1 MVQGGDKNLV
11 PSFDRKG
18 RGDRL
23 ISLIREE
30 GLKLTGKVALVTGAA
45 QGIGKAV
52 ALLLARNGAD
62 IVVSDINL
70 EKAEETAKE
79 IESIGRKAMAIKVN
93 VANLNDVEQMVE
105 AILEKFGKIDIL
117 VNNAGITRDKLIL
130 RMTEE
135 DWDAVLNV
143 NLKGTFNCTKAVVRH
158 MSKQRSGK
166 IVSIAS
172 VVGEMGNAG
181 QANYSASKAG
191 VIGFTKTIAREFAQ
205 RGINVNAIAP
215 GYIETPMTEGLPEK
229 AKEEL
234 KRLIP
239 MERLGKPE
247 DVAEAVLFLVS
258 EASSYITGQVLNV
271 NGGIYM

>member
-1 MVQGGDKNLV
+1 M
-11 PSFDRKG
+11 
-18 RGDRL
+18 

-52 ALLLARNGAD
+52 ALLLARHGAD

-79 IESIGRKAMAIKVN
+79 IESIGPKAMAIKVN
-93 VANLNDVEQMVE
+93 VASLNDVEQMVE
-105 AILEKFGKIDIL
+105 AVLKKFGRIDIL
-117 VNNAGITRDKLIL
+117 INNAGITRDKLIL

-135 DWDAVLNV
+135 DWDIVLNV
-143 NLKGTFNCTKAVVRH
+143 NLKGTFNCTKMVIRH
-158 MSKQRSGK
+158 MAKQRSGK

-181 QANYSASKAG
+181 QVNYAASKAG
-191 VIGFTKTIAREFAQ
+191 VIGLTKTIAREFAK

-215 GYIETPMTEGLPEK
+215 GYIETPMTEFLSDK
-229 AKEEL
+229 VKEEL

-258 EASSYITGQVLNV
+258 EESNYITGQVLNV

>member
-1 MVQGGDKNLV
+1 
-11 PSFDRKG
+11 
-18 RGDRL
+18 
-23 ISLIREE
+23 
-30 GLKLTGKVALVTGAA
+30 LKLAGKVALITGAA

-70 EKAEETAKE
+70 EKAEETAQE
-79 IESIGRKAMAIKVN
+79 VQTLGRKALAVKVD
-93 VANLNDVEQMVE
+93 VAKLDDVEKMVE
-105 AILEKFGKIDIL
+105 VILAQFGRVDIL
-117 VNNAGITRDKLIL
+117 VNNAGIARDKLIL

-135 DWDAVLNV
+135 DWDAVLNI
-143 NLKGTFNCTKAVVRH
+143 NLKGTFNCTKTVVRH
-158 MSKQRSGK
+158 MSKQKSGK

-181 QANYSASKAG
+181 QGNYAASKAG

-215 GYIETPMTEGLPEK
+215 GYIETPMTDALPEK
-229 AKEEL
+229 VKEEL
-234 KRLIP
+234 RRMIP
-239 MERLGKPE
+239 MDRLGKPE

-258 EASSYITGQVLNV
+258 DSSNYITGQVLNV

>member
-1 MVQGGDKNLV
+1 MK
-11 PSFDRKG
+11 
-18 RGDRL
+18 
-23 ISLIREE
+23 
-30 GLKLTGKVALVTGAA
+30 LKDKVALVTGAA
-45 QGIGKAV
+45 QGIGRAV
-52 ALLLARNGAD
+52 ALVLARNGAD

-79 IESIGRKAMAIKVN
+79 IEGIGPKAMAIRVN
-93 VANLNDVEQMVE
+93 VANPGDVEGMVD
-105 AILEKFGKIDIL
+105 AVLERFGRIDIL
-117 VNNAGITRDKLIL
+117 VNNAGIARDKLIL

-135 DWDAVLNV
+135 DWDAVLNI
-143 NLKGTFNCTKAVVRH
+143 NLKGTFNCTKAVVKQ

-166 IVSIAS
+166 IVNIAS
-172 VVGEMGNAG
+172 VSGEMGNPG

-215 GYIETPMTEGLPEK
+215 GYIQTPMTEALPEK

-234 KRLIP
+234 KRMIP
-239 MERLGKPE
+239 VERLGQPE

-258 EASSYITGQVLNV
+258 ESSSYITGHVLNV

>member
-1 MVQGGDKNLV
+1 LD
-11 PSFDRKG
+11 
-18 RGDRL
+18 L
-23 ISLIREE
+23 I
-30 GLKLTGKVALVTGAA
+30 GKVALVTGAA
-45 QGIGKAV
+45 QGIGKAI
-52 ALLLARNGAD
+52 ALLLARHGAD
-62 IVVSDINL
+62 LVVWDINL

-79 IESIGRKAMAIKVN
+79 IEVLGRRAIAMKVD
-93 VANLNDVEQMVE
+93 VASLDHVERMVE
-105 AILEKFGKIDIL
+105 AILEKLGQIDIL

-135 DWDAVLNV
+135 DWDAVLNI
-143 NLKGTFNCTKAVVRH
+143 NLKGTFNCTKTVVRH

-181 QANYSASKAG
+181 QANYAASKAG
-191 VIGFTKTIAREFAQ
+191 VIGFTKTIAREFAG

-215 GYIETPMTEGLPEK
+215 GYIETPMTDVLPEK
-229 AKEEL
+229 VKEEL
-234 KRLIP
+234 RRLIP

>member
-1 MVQGGDKNLV
+1 MKTLE
-11 PSFDRKG
+11 
-18 RGDRL
+18 L
-23 ISLIREE
+23 L
-30 GLKLTGKVALVTGAA
+30 GKVALVTGAA
-45 QGIGKAV
+45 QGIGRAI
-52 ALLLARNGAD
+52 ALILAQKGAD

-70 EKAEETAKE
+70 EKAEETVRE
-79 IESIGRKAMAIKVN
+79 IETIGRRAIAIRAD
-93 VANLNDVEQMVE
+93 VANTNDVERMVE
-105 AILEKFGKIDIL
+105 AILGRFGQIDIL

-158 MSKQRSGK
+158 MSKQRRGK
-166 IVSIAS
+166 IVNIAS
-172 VVGEMGNAG
+172 VVGEMGNVG

-215 GYIETPMTEGLPEK
+215 GYIETPMTEVLPEK
-229 AKEEL
+229 VKEEL
-234 KRLIP
+234 RRMIP
-239 MERLGKPE
+239 MGRLGRPG

-258 EASSYITGQVLNV
+258 EASRYITGQVLNV

>member
-1 MVQGGDKNLV
+1 MK
-11 PSFDRKG
+11 
-18 RGDRL
+18 
-23 ISLIREE
+23 
-30 GLKLTGKVALVTGAA
+30 LKGKVALITGAA
-45 QGIGKAV
+45 QGIGKSV

-79 IESIGRKAMAIKVN
+79 IESIGPKAMAVKVD
-93 VANLNDVEQMVE
+93 VANFKDVEQMME
-105 AILEKFGKIDIL
+105 AILKKFGKIDIL
-117 VNNAGITRDKLIL
+117 INNAGITRDKLIL

-135 DWDAVLNV
+135 DWDTVLDV
-143 NLKGTFNCTKAVVRH
+143 NLKGTFNCMKAVTRH
-158 MSKQRSGK
+158 MAKQRSGK

-191 VIGFTKTIAREFAQ
+191 VIGLTKTIAKEFAQ
-205 RGINVNAIAP
+205 RRINVNAIAP
-215 GYIETPMTEGLPEK
+215 GYIETPMTEALPEK
-229 AKEEL
+229 VKEEL

-258 EASSYITGQVLNV
+258 EESNYMTGQVLNV